1 MPISKLSIKNPVFAN
16 MIMIAVIVIG
26 TYSFIIL
33 PRELVS
39 EMSFNWALI
48 TTRYV
53 GASPEEVEN
62 LITKPIEDEIA
73 DVDGI
78 DMITSMSSEGISIIS
93 VKFERMNEDRFDK
106 VFQDLCTEV
115 DKARGDLPQDAE
127 FPDVV
132 ELNTSEWIPMIDVV
146 LSGDIPEKQM
156 FEIADDLEDD
166 ILNIKGVS
174 SVAVSGVHDRQIWVE
189 VDQYQIDRYHITLSQ
204 VAQRLAARN
213 LNVPGGTIESGREE
227 YLLRTLGEFEKIEDI
242 KNVIVRWHPGGR
254 HLRIKDLATVSD
266 TYEKPKTLSR
276 LDGRKAIS
284 MVVVKK
290 PEGSSIA
297 IIDEIKQIKKKYE
310 EQRLPPG
317 AKIALIA
324 DTSVII
330 KRTLGI
336 LQSNA
341 IIGIVLVLAVLYLF
355 LGWRNALFVA
365 LGMPVTFAATFI
377 FMDRIGD
384 SLNSASLFGLVLVLG
399 MIVDDAIV
407 ITENVYRHIQR
418 GTSPTQAAV
427 SGVSEVARPVFTS
440 SLTTMAA
447 LLPLA
452 FIPGLIGQFMKI
464 VPIVVSL
471 ALAASLFE
479 VFFILP
485 AHIAEWGKKRTAK
498 HLADHLFTPMVNA
511 YIRILKSAL
520 RWRYLVVVA
529 LILCAVGSAFVIR
542 FQGMEL
548 FATDEISLLYVRIW
562 MPPNTKLAATDE
574 IVRKI
579 EGLALELPKSEVEGV
594 IANTGFVQ
602 TETFEYWRSNIGQVV
617 VDLVEPEYRKRS
629 LDEILDYL
637 RRKIQHIEG
646 IDHIE
651 FAKVDT
657 GPPAGKAVSLKVKGV
672 RLDELE
678 TVAELVKAELK
689 AIEGVYDVNDDFSLG
704 KEELQI
710 RLKEDRAQIYGLSVA
725 QVAQAVRTAFEG
737 TVATI
742 YRDGDEAVD
751 VVVKLRENTLQSAYV
766 KKNRSLLV
774 SGVSYEVLPLSPA
787 LERSEGE
794 AKGTN
799 CKAHNRQEVEN
810 LKLLT
815 PTGSIVPLKDV
826 AEFAVKRGYAT
837 IHRFQRE
844 RAITISADVDKRVT
858 TAVAVNRCIERRFA
872 EISRQ
877 HPGYDLDFRGQFA
890 EFNESM
896 ASMKKLL
903 AIGVIF
909 IYLILG
915 AQFKS
920 FVQPLIILF
929 TVPFAFIG
937 AMFGLLVT
945 GYPFSV
951 ATMFGIVALA
961 GIVVNDSVV
970 FIDFINKQRP
980 ETQWKPELV
989 REMPESQ
996 TCSGLRRW
1004 KSILKAGRLRLR
1016 PILLTSITTIFGL
1029 LPMTVGLG
1037 GKSPIWMSLA
1047 NTIVWGL
1054 LVATILTLFVIP
1066 ALYAIVDDVEKLRD

>member
-93 VKFERMNEDRFDK
+93 VKFERMSEDRFDK

-156 FEIADDLEDD
+156 FEITDDLEDD
-166 ILNIKGVS
+166 ILDIKGVS
-174 SVAVSGVHDRQIWVE
+174 SIAVSGVRDRQIWVE

-254 HLRIKDLATVSD
+254 HIRIKDLATVSD

-276 LDGRKAIS
+276 LDGKKAIS

-377 FMDRIGD
+377 FMDRIGE

-418 GTSPTQAAV
+418 GTPPTQAAV
-427 SGVSEVARPVFTS
+427 SGVSEVASPVFTS

-485 AHIAEWGKKRTAK
+485 AHISEWGKKRTAK

-594 IANTGFVQ
+594 IANIGFVQ

-629 LDEILDYL
+629 LDEILDDL
-637 RRKIQHIEG
+637 RRKTQHIEG

-689 AIEGVYDVNDDFSLG
+689 AIEGVYDVSDDFSLG

-742 YRDGDEAVD
+742 YREGDEAVD

-766 KKNRSLLV
+766 KQDNSLLV
-774 SGVSYEVLPLSPA
+774 SGVSYEV
-787 LERSEGE
+787 
-794 AKGTN
+794 KN
-799 CKAHNRQEVEN
+799 CEAHNRQEVEN

-920 FVQPLIILF
+920 FIQPLIILF

-937 AMFGLLVT
+937 AMFGLLVIDA
-945 GYPFSV
+945 PFSV

-989 REMPESQ
+989 REAPEAQ
-996 TCSGLRRW
+996 TCLGLRRW
-1004 KSILKAGRLRLR
+1004 KSILKAGSLRLR

-1066 ALYAIVDDVEKLRD
+1066 ALYAIVDDVKRLRD